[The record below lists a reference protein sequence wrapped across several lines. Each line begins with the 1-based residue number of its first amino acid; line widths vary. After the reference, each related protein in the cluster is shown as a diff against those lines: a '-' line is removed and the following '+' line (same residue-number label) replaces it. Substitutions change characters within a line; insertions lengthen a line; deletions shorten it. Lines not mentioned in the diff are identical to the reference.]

1 MVLLWGKK
9 PVIGW
14 IKNEGVGVVLTSVV
28 SLNVSAMMVVVV
40 VVHVLHRDPAPHTD
54 HKRFDLAL
62 VFPTSDAEIAVLSP
76 VLSPGVG
83 SNPIFF

>member
-1 MVLLWGKK
+1 MWF
-9 PVIGW
+9 
-14 IKNEGVGVVLTSVV
+14 LTSVV

-54 HKRFDLAL
+54 HKRLDLTL
-62 VFPTSDAEIAVLSP
+62 IFPTSDAEIAVLSP